1 MATEGYASNGK
12 VKTSDSFFLS
22 ADAVAQAKA
31 SRPNFNTSSS
41 STFVGSAYRFTL
53 PVQKLKGDDPNFGM
67 DMGDGVPSMANRF
80 SLFQFKGLNG
90 QNLNA
95 IDYNDNPENIFSTDD
110 QYIKARNPTAS
121 NIIQFFNDQNAK
133 GPVGAGMQYAWSDF
147 LYCKYYG
154 RITNNYMITVRRFAS
169 PVADNI
175 WDAKA
180 YDGKTKQFI
189 DNSQFDLARAVT
201 YMSEASGNKLE
212 EILNLNFKYKWED
225 IESSMQVAQSKA
237 NGIQGSKV
245 LGIGTTGFGLGS
257 AISSTATVGSGTNTA
272 KGQEQSLNAG
282 FDGLKETY
290 PNYIEGPLNVIK
302 NMTIKGQGLEFTH
315 EFTLKF
321 EYDLRA
327 VNTLNPKMALLDIM
341 ANILVL
347 TYSNAPWWGG
357 GHRFLGSGNFGSPLG
372 DRKLLE
378 SGDVGGYL
386 KTVVNDVGGLMKNA
400 FGDGGGGFTLESV
413 LGGLGDIAGDMLGGW
428 LGENLNSPQGAQAIQ
443 ALLSGEPTGQWH
455 VTIGN
460 PLNPI
465 AMIGNLTLQD
475 TKMKLTGPLGKD
487 DFPSILE
494 VTMTLKP
501 GRPRDKSDIESMF
514 NAGRGRLYQVPE
526 GFADVLNTA
535 GKEPR
540 RISGNGK
547 ELDDRSIQKD
557 GTGTGSGGGSKNKI
571 SNSLMGPNWNE
582 TAADD
587 IRDKY
592 QDGNEYMKARFG
604 ASRDG
609 MSGLFDSLVK
619 YTSG

>member
-1 MATEGYASNGK
+1 MSTVGYGSTGK
-12 VKTSDSFFLS
+12 VKMSDKFFLS
-22 ADAVAQAKA
+22 AEAAAQARQY
-31 SRPNFNTSSS
+31 RPNFNTDVS
-41 STFVGSAYRFTL
+41 STFVGNAWRFSL
-53 PVQKLKGDDPNFGM
+53 PVQKLKGDDPSFGS
-67 DMGDGVPSMANRF
+67 DMGDGVPALANRY
-80 SLFQFKGLNG
+80 SLFQFKGLSG

-95 IDYNDNPENIFSTDD
+95 IDYMDNPNNVFASDD

-133 GPVGAGMQYAWSDF
+133 GPIGSGMQYAWSDF

-154 RITNNYMITVRRFAS
+154 RITNNYMITVRRFAA

-180 YDGKTKQFI
+180 YDAKSKQFV

-212 EILNLNFKYKWED
+212 EILALDFKYRWED

-237 NGIQGSKV
+237 NGIQGSKI
-245 LGIGTTGFGLGS
+245 LGVGTTGFSLGS
-257 AISSTATVGSGTNTA
+257 AISSTATVGSGTNSA

-282 FDGLKETY
+282 YDALKETY

-302 NMTIKGQGLEFTH
+302 NMTIKGQGMDFTH

-327 VNTLNPKMALLDIM
+327 VDTLNPKMALLDIM

-378 SGDVGGYL
+378 SGDLGGYL
-386 KTVVNDVGGLMKNA
+386 KSVVGDVGGLMKTA
-400 FGDGGGGFTLESV
+400 FGDGAGGFSLESV
-413 LGGLGDIAGDMLGGW
+413 LGGLGDIGGDMLGGW

-475 TKMKLTGPLGKD
+475 TKMKLVGPLGKD

-514 NAGRGRLYQVPE
+514 NCGRGRLYQVPE
-526 GFADVLNTA
+526 GFADVLNTT
-535 GKEPR
+535 GKEPKK
-540 RISGNGK
+540 ITGYGKSG
-547 ELDDRSIQKD
+547 DDKAFEKA
-557 GTGTGSGGGSKNKI
+557 GTGTGSTNK
-571 SNSLMGPNWNE
+571 SNKLSESVLGPNWNE
-582 TAADD
+582 TSADD
-587 IRDKY
+587 IRDTYK
-592 QDGNEYMKARFG
+592 DGNDFMKSRFG
-604 ASRDG
+604 AAKDG
-609 MSGLFDSLVK
+609 MSNLFDSLVK